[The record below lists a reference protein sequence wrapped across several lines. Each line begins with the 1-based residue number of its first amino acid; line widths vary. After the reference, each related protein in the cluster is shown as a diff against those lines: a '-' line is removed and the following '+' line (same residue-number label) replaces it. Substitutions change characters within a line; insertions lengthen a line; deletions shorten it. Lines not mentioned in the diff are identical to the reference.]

1 MFVRAINSIDHFN
14 RTLGHAVAWLAL
26 AMVLLQ
32 FAVVVLRYVFA
43 VGYVPMQEAVWHLHG
58 LLFLLGAGYT
68 LLSDGHVRVD
78 LIYREASPAYKA
90 RTDLAGCLFFVLPV
104 CILTL
109 YVSWDY
115 VLRAIYDIE
124 SGIWVLESSPEFGG
138 LPLVWAYKAVIWVF
152 AVTLGLQA
160 LSMAGKAASFLWGR
174 AATYPPG
181 HAEGSGRT

>member
-1 MFVRAINSIDHFN
+1 MFARAIKSIDHLN

-32 FAVVVLRYVFA
+32 FSVVVLRYVFS

-78 LIYREASPAYKA
+78 VIYRDASPAYKA

-109 YVSWDY
+109 FVSWDY
-115 VLRAIYDIE
+115 VLRAIYDFE
-124 SGIWVLESSPEFGG
+124 SGIWVLERSPEFGG

-152 AVTLGLQA
+152 AATLALQA
-160 LSMAGKAASFLWGR
+160 ISMAGKALSYLLGR
-174 AATYPPG
+174 AATYPPDLAKG
-181 HAEGSGRT
+181 GERT